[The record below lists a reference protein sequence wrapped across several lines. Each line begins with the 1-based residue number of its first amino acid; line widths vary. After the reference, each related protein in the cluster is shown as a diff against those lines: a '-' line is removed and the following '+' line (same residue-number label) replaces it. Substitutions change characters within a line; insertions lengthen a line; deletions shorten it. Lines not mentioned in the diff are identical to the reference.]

1 MTSNSTPILIVGGG
15 FSGTLTAV
23 HLLHGTAKQDVS
35 ITLIDPASKPGR
47 GLAYRSNDDNLLL
60 NVPAGNMSA
69 FAEEPNH
76 FVEFCQR
83 IDPSINVGTFVSRRL
98 YGRYL
103 ELCLQQAMVNR
114 PGRLHILQDEA
125 LEVSTLPNQAGFTI
139 KLSSGQC
146 LAAQH
151 VVLAPGHQPPGFP
164 LPLSFLEYGQVIAP
178 WDFERMNQLPGD
190 APILILGTGHT
201 AVDALFHLTQQALPR
216 KLWMISRHGLLPH
229 IHRLNPTPPPH
240 SQYPTYIGEAPL
252 RTRALLQ
259 QLRKEAAKQ
268 QHAGGDWR
276 DTLNQLRPHMPKLW
290 QAMPLAERRRF
301 LRHGLAFWDIH
312 RHRLAPVS
320 ADRLQSLLEA
330 NEVKIL
336 AARITDVHKSNSGEL
351 NIEFKPRGQ
360 NLRRTLNVAAIIN
373 CTGPRMTIGPHSSP
387 LLQQLTQDGL
397 LVPDECGLGIQIND
411 QYQPTHSQGGAT
423 QGLWYVGP
431 MLKARHWEAIA
442 VPELRMHTQQLAQQL
457 AVELATSS
465 TFSPQAELV

>member
-1 MTSNSTPILIVGGG
+1 MTSNSTPILIVGAG

-23 HLLHGTAKQDVS
+23 HLLRCTAQQDVS
-35 ITLIDPASKPGR
+35 ITLLDPASTPGR

-69 FAEEPNH
+69 FVDEPSH

-103 ELCLQQAMVNR
+103 ELCLQQAMITR
-114 PGRLHILQDEA
+114 PGRLHIMQDEA
-125 LEVSTLPNQAGFTI
+125 LGVSALPDRAGFTV
-139 KLSSGQC
+139 KLSSGHY

-151 VVLAPGHQPPGFP
+151 VVLAPGHQVPGFP
-164 LPLSFLEYGQVIAP
+164 LPLSPSEYERVIAP

-201 AVDALFHLTQQALPR
+201 AVDALFHLTQQAQPR
-216 KLWMISRHGLLPH
+216 KLRMISRHGLLPH
-229 IHRLNPTPPPH
+229 THRLNPTPPPH

-259 QLRKEAAKQ
+259 HLRKEAAQ
-268 QHAGGDWR
+268 QQQAGGDWR
-276 DTLNQLRPHMPKLW
+276 DALNQLRPHMPQLW

-301 LRHGLAFWDIH
+301 LRHGLAFWDVH

-330 NEVKIL
+330 DKVKLL
-336 AARITDVHKSNSGEL
+336 AARLTDIRKSNSGEL
-351 NIEFKPRGQ
+351 EVGFKPRGQ
-360 NLRRTLNVAAIIN
+360 ELRHTLNVAAIIN

-387 LLQQLTQDGL
+387 LLQQLTRDGL
-397 LVPDECGLGIQIND
+397 LVPDDCNLGIQIND
-411 QYQPTHSQGGAT
+411 QYQPTHPQGEAT
-423 QGLWYVGP
+423 LGLWYVGP
-431 MLKARHWEAIA
+431 MLKALHWEAIA
-442 VPELRMHTQQLAQQL
+442 IPELRMHTQQLAQRL
-457 AVELATSS
+457 ARELATTS
-465 TFSPQAELV
+465 TPYPQAEHV